1 MLKSE
6 AERIVRKAMEDH
18 NAQFTDEQVEA
29 LCQMFLK
36 ITQTTIEEAFANW
49 RPGSGGR
56 PQFFA

>member
-6 AERIVRKAMEDH
+6 AERIIRKAMEDH
-18 NAQFTDEQVEA
+18 NAQFTEEQVEA

-49 RPGSGGR
+49 RPSSGGR
-56 PQFFA
+56 PNF